1 MQLDTDARAGTADAA
16 VTVADDA
23 TPVRSRHTLAL
34 SIHCITLPMT
44 VVAVQ
49 RAAPVHCAG
58 ADGTEPDAEPIA
70 TTILRKRHRNVLRRH
85 PASLRARWRRGSS
98 VAMQLATRSRAS

>member
-34 SIHCITLPMT
+34 SIHCITLPMMPMT

-58 ADGTEPDAEPIA
+58 ADD
-70 TTILRKRHRNVLRRH
+70 
-85 PASLRARWRRGSS
+85 
-98 VAMQLATRSRAS
+98 